1 MDLLRHTFA
10 TCYCV
15 LGGNLEL
22 LRSYLGHED
31 IKVTQ
36 VYIRMANTYRM
47 MAGKNI
53 YKLDKVFFKQ
63 FYDTFRC

>member
-1 MDLLRHTFA
+1 LKKKVDIPRLKPHLLRHTFA

-31 IKVTQ
+31 I
-36 VYIRMANTYRM
+36 
-47 MAGKNI
+47 
-53 YKLDKVFFKQ
+53 
-63 FYDTFRC
+63 